1 MWPWEHVAVG
11 YIAYSLL
18 SRTPAARRPGRAELL
33 AVFLG
38 ALGPD
43 LIDKPLAWGLGV
55 LPGGYSLGHSVFFA
69 VPLAVVAVVVTVL
82 AGRGST
88 GVAFGV
94 SYLLH
99 LPSDVYYFVVFG
111 DPPAYGILFWPLVPA
126 AGGPTQGDLLS
137 EALRYFVAF
146 LADITTPEA
155 LPFLVGEAL
164 LLGTAGALLWRDAAV
179 RRRRGRPKGTTR

>member
-18 SRTPAARRPGRAELL
+18 SRTVVARRPGVPELF
-33 AVFLG
+33 AVLLG
-38 ALGPD
+38 SLGPD

-69 VPLAVVAVVVTVL
+69 VPLALAAVGVAAL

-88 GVAFGV
+88 GVAFGL

-99 LPSDVYYFVVFG
+99 LPADVYYFVVFG

-126 AGGPTQGDLLS
+126 AGGSIRGDLLS
-137 EALRYFVAF
+137 EALRYFTTF
-146 LADITTPEA
+146 LADVTTPEA
-155 LPFLVGEAL
+155 VPFLVGEAL
-164 LLGTAGALLWRDAAV
+164 LLATAAFLLWRDTAA
-179 RRRRGRPKGTTR
+179 RRRGRPEATTR